1 MDFQP
6 LFDEYK
12 ESDSVSSP
20 IWIWFQKEEKAAKC
34 KICSQIVPRKDF
46 STSCLAF
53 HLKHHQGHLKKM
65 ANAWKTYEELS
76 ALKDIWLFSILI
88 IKYSPSN

>member
-46 STSCLAF
+46 STSCLAS
-53 HLKHHQGHLKKM
+53 HLKHHHGHLKKI
-65 ANAWKTYEELS
+65 NAKTYEELS
-76 ALKDIWLFSILI
+76 ALKDIQLFSISVI
-88 IKYSPSN
+88 